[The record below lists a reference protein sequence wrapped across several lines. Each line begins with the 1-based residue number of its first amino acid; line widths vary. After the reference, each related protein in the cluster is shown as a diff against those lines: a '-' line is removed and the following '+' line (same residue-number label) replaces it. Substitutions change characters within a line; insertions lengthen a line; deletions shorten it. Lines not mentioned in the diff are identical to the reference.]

1 MSAWED
7 YGPAEFDRRRMPRG
21 AKVAPREQAGLFVIA
36 REPASPPVRASRE
49 ELPGQGDLLEMFPA
63 EGESDCLEFQ

>member
-1 MSAWED
+1 
-7 YGPAEFDRRRMPRG
+7 MPRG